1 MMNDYISYQELP
13 ALMGIEKG
21 DIILLSSDI
30 TDLYIQCRKHGEKL
44 DLNILIDKFQEAIG
58 PEGTLLIPTYNW
70 GFCKGKTF
78 DYRKTP
84 SKTGVIGDTAL
95 KRDDFRRTKHPIY
108 SFAVWGKD
116 ADYLCSLDD
125 IESFGP
131 QSPFAYLEQH
141 HGKNAFIGGASLR
154 NCFTYIHYME
164 QKLNAPYRFSKKF
177 RAPYIDNSGKE
188 TEQEYAM
195 YVRDLD
201 LDVVCAPDP
210 FVDILYAKQLV
221 KSGYING
228 VLYEIIRFDD
238 VTPIIEKDI
247 ISNRS
252 KNLCTYKGQ

>member
-1 MMNDYISYQELP
+1 MSDYISYQELP

-44 DLNILIDKFQEAIG
+44 DLNVLLDKFQEAIG

-78 DYRKTP
+78 DYKNSP

-95 KRDDFRRTKHPIY
+95 KRKDFRRTKHPIY

-116 ADYLCSLDD
+116 IDYLCSLDD
-125 IESFGP
+125 VESFGP
-131 QSPFAYLEQH
+131 NSPFAYLEKN

-154 NCFTYIHYME
+154 NCFTYIHQE
-164 QKLNAPYRFSKKF
+164 
-177 RAPYIDNSGKE
+177 GKE
-188 TEQEYAM
+188 SEQEYAM

-201 LDVVCAPDP
+201 IDVVCAPDP
-210 FVDILYAKQLV
+210 FVDILYEQHLV

-228 VLYEIIRFDD
+228 VLYEIINFDD

-247 ISNRS
+247 LYNRS

>member
-1 MMNDYISYQELP
+1 
-13 ALMGIEKG
+13 
-21 DIILLSSDI
+21 
-30 TDLYIQCRKHGEKL
+30 
-44 DLNILIDKFQEAIG
+44 
-58 PEGTLLIPTYNW
+58 
-70 GFCKGKTF
+70 
-78 DYRKTP
+78 
-84 SKTGVIGDTAL
+84 
-95 KRDDFRRTKHPIY
+95 
-108 SFAVWGKD
+108 
-116 ADYLCSLDD
+116 
-125 IESFGP
+125 
-131 QSPFAYLEQH
+131 
-141 HGKNAFIGGASLR
+141 
-154 NCFTYIHYME
+154 ME